1 MSLNE
6 YGWTPFFA
14 DLFEPHRAEG
24 LEPGRVVRVHR
35 GAYRLATASGEADVR
50 IPGRLRHEARSD
62 EELPAIGDWVAF
74 EPRDPGP
81 GLIQAVLPRKTRI
94 VRAAAGKR
102 TRQQVVA
109 ANVDTVFVVVG
120 LDGDWNLRRLERFL
134 SMVWESGA
142 QPVVLLNKADLL
154 DRQTA
159 LERFDEASQAA
170 PGVPVHLLSAQQDE
184 GLEDLKPHLEPGRTV
199 ALLGSS
205 GVGKST
211 IINRLLGEER
221 LATAEV
227 RARDDRGQHTTTHRE
242 LVPLPGGALLID
254 NPGIREIQLWSA
266 EEGLSETF
274 EDIEELAAQCRFRDC
289 RHEQEPGCAVLQAVE
304 DGELPE
310 ARLNSYRNLQR
321 ELAYQ
326 ERRQDESARLGEQRK
341 WKSIHQNMKQ
351 RRKERER

>member
-1 MSLNE
+1 MSLHE
-6 YGWTPFFA
+6 YGWNSFFE
-14 DLFEPHRAEG
+14 DRFGPHRARG
-24 LEPGRVVRVHR
+24 LEPGRVILVQR
-35 GAYRLATASGEADVR
+35 GVYRLGTEGGEVDVR
-50 IPGRLRHEARSD
+50 IPGRLRHEAKDD
-62 EELPAIGDWVAF
+62 EDLPAIGDWVAF

-94 VRAAAGKR
+94 VRAGAGKR

-154 DRQTA
+154 DSEIA
-159 LERFDEASQAA
+159 LERYQEADEAA
-170 PGVPVHLLSAQQDE
+170 PGVPVHLLSAKKNR
-184 GLEDLKPHLEPGRTV
+184 GLEELEPYLEPGRTV

-211 IINRLLGEER
+211 IINRLLGEDR

-227 RARDDRGQHTTTHRE
+227 RTRDDRGQHTTTHRE
-242 LVPLPGGALLID
+242 LVPLETGALLID

-274 EDIEELAAQCRFRDC
+274 EDVEELAAQCRFRDC
-289 RHEQEPGCAVLQAVE
+289 RHEQEPGCAVLEAVE
-304 DGELPE
+304 QGELSE
-310 ARLNSYRNLQR
+310 SRLANYRKLQR

-326 ERRQDESARLGEQRK
+326 ERRQDEGARLTEKRK
-341 WKSIHQNMKQ
+341 WKSIHQSIKQ
-351 RRKERER
+351 LQKERGH